1 MRKQITHSLFFLVLG
16 LLVFSCH
23 RDKIK
28 SPENESTSSTKKLKE
43 KYAGILG
50 VPEKEIENIKLFNF
64 IDEWYGTPYKYG
76 GKTKAG
82 VDCSNFATLLMKN
95 VYAKTVSPPCTK
107 LFDMSVAL
115 SKNDLK
121 EGDLVFFKIDG
132 NKISHVGVYLTND
145 KFVHASTKKGVVI
158 SSLNDDYY
166 KKYYYKGG
174 RIK

>member
-1 MRKQITHSLFFLVLG
+1 MRKQITYSLFFIVLG
-16 LLVFSCH
+16 MFVFSCH
-23 RDKIK
+23 RDKAK
-28 SPENESTSSTKKLKE
+28 SPENESTSSTKKVKE

-82 VDCSNFATLLMKN
+82 VDCSNFATLVMKN

-132 NKISHVGVYLTND
+132 NKISHVGVYLAND